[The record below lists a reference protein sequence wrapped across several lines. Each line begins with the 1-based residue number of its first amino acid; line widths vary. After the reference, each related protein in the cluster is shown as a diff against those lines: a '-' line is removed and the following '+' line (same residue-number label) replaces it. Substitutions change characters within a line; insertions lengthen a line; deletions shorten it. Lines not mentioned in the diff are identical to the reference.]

1 MTGDLILR
9 RDRAYRGASRMLTG
23 HGRRTQAEWL
33 RELAGWV
40 EVNSGGVDPVADY
53 YGAGPQVTDLEQ
65 EVAGLL
71 GKPAAVL
78 MPSGIMAQQAALRVW
93 AERSGRETV
102 GLHLKSHFLVH
113 ELDALRELHGLR
125 PVVVTEAPRPT
136 LANDL
141 AGIPEPLGSLTVEL
155 PLRDCGYVL
164 PAWEQ
169 LTELAAA
176 AAGRGIFF
184 HIDGARVWESA
195 PFLGRDYAQIAG
207 LGDSIY
213 VSLYKGLGGLAGALL
228 AGPEDFVADARR
240 WRLRHGGNLPSLF
253 PIAVA
258 GRLGLQRYLP
268 RMPAYVA
275 CARQVGAAI
284 QDSGAGVTQPSPVH
298 TNSFRIFLAVP
309 AEALNAAIVEHAEVT
324 GEWTFRDFRDTEVPG
339 WAMSEFVAG
348 EATLGWEP
356 AEVADLLGHLRDLAA
371 AAVRNG
377 SGTLFF

>member
-33 RELAGWV
+33 RELADWV
-40 EVNSGGVDPVADY
+40 ELNSGGVDPVPDY

-93 AERSGRETV
+93 AERSGRKTV

-136 LANDL
+136 LASDL
-141 AGIPEPLGSLTVEL
+141 ALIPEPLGSLAVEL
-155 PLRDCGYVL
+155 PLRDCAYVL

-176 AAGRGIFF
+176 AAGRGIAF

-258 GRLGLQRYLP
+258 GRLGLARYLP

-275 CARQVGAAI
+275 CARQVAAAI
-284 QDSGAGVTQPSPVH
+284 EDSGAVIQPSPVH
-298 TNSFRIFLAVP
+298 TNSFRIFLAAP
-309 AEALNAAIVEHAEVT
+309 AEALNVAVVEHAEAA
-324 GEWTFRDFRDTEVPG
+324 GEWSFRDFRDTEVPG
-339 WAMSEFVAG
+339 WAMTEFVAG

-356 AEVADLLGHLRDLAA
+356 AEIADLLGRLRDRACRRENA
-371 AAVRNG
+371 QATRHAV
-377 SGTLFF
+377 